1 MLSQTERK
9 TKTEKMNELI
19 TRAQETLTQAQTE
32 ERELTEAEAQE
43 LAEIRDDVKA
53 IKQMLELDDDF
64 AKMEIAKEETNEEEK
79 EMNAEEKRA
88 LELRET
94 EQRDREA
101 FENYLRGRVIHERAG
116 ELTPATTGSG
126 IGLGGALIPTTIV
139 NYIIRKVYDICPILE
154 KSQKFNVTGKLDIPY
169 YPADSQKITVA
180 YQSEFSPLASSSGS
194 FATIELDGFLAGALT
209 KISRTLINNVN
220 FNIVD
225 FVVDEMARAIKRFI
239 EHELLIGTNNKVTGL
254 STLTNSVTTA
264 SASVITADEVIKLRD
279 KIKDDFQQNAIFI
292 MSPATRTALR
302 SLRSTSGIYLLSD
315 DISTPFGST
324 LLGKPVFVSDNM
336 PDIATGETVIYYGD
350 MRGLA
355 TKFSEEINI
364 EVLRERYADEHA
376 IGVVGWFEFDAKV
389 VDEQQIAKLVMA

>member
-9 TKTEKMNELI
+9 AKTEKMNELI